1 MPLTTFQKAIVFTA
15 GPIALLSLISTAG
28 TADQGYYNLWFLGL
42 LGWALTI
49 PAMVGFAIAGKQR
62 VIAGIA
68 VGAAI
73 GFVALGC
80 TCFVN
85 LALYHGTA

>member
-1 MPLTTFQKAIVFTA
+1 MTAFHKAMIYTA
-15 GPIALLSLISTAG
+15 GPIAVLSLLSTAG
-28 TADQGYYNLWFLGL
+28 TAAQGLYNLWFLGL

-49 PAMVGFAIAGKQR
+49 PAMVGFAIAGKQK

>member
-1 MPLTTFQKAIVFTA
+1 MTPFQKALVFTA
-15 GPIALLSLISTAG
+15 APIVLLSLISTAG
-28 TADQGYYNLWFLGL
+28 TADQNYYDLWYLGVV
-42 LGWALTI
+42 GWALTI

-68 VGAAI
+68 AGAAI
-73 GFVALGC
+73 GFVALGA

-85 LALYHGTA
+85 LSLYHYAT